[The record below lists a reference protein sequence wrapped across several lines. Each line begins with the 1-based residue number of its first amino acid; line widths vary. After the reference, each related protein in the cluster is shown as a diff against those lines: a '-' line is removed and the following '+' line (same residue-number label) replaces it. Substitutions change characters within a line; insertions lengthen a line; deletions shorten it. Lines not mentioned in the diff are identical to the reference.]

1 MIEKD
6 LRLVSRLVY
15 KLIFVSDN
23 LACTRL
29 GCNLALSDKE
39 QELFKEF
46 LDLGKISADEYCELI
61 KEGRDL
67 DEMDYKVGSAN
78 LIEEYEKLKEEYSN
92 FKKKA
97 IIDPDWDCNS
107 YAKYE

>member
-1 MIEKD
+1 MSEKD
-6 LRLVSRLVY
+6 LRLISRLVY
-15 KLIFVSDN
+15 KLIFIDEN
-23 LACTRL
+23 LACTRI
-29 GCNLALSDKE
+29 GESLALTDKE
-39 QELFKEF
+39 QDLFKEF
-46 LDLGKISADEYCELI
+46 LDLGKISADEYCNLI

-67 DEMDYKVGSAN
+67 DEMDYRTGSAN
-78 LIEEYEKLKEEYSN
+78 LVAEYERIKKEYSN